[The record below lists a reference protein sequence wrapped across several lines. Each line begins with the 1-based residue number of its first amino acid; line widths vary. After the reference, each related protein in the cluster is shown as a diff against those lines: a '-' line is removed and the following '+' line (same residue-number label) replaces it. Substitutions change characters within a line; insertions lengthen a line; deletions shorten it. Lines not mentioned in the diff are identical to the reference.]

1 MSDPCILYFNPIP
14 LSDLSRLRAAADSRG
29 AELRPVTAGQLGQSI
44 GFLAGLPDCPERSGG
59 GGGPAPTE
67 PVMIFCAFPPD
78 QLDAALDALRA
89 QGLSAPL
96 KAVLTQTN
104 RTWSFARL
112 AGELQAE
119 RESIARSLKKS

>member
-1 MSDPCILYFNPIP
+1 MSGPCILYYNPLP
-14 LSDLSRLRAAADSRG
+14 LADLSRLRAAVAALD
-29 AELRPVTAGQLGQSI
+29 AQLRVVPAGQLGQSI
-44 GFLAGLPDCPERSGG
+44 GFLAGLPDCPER
-59 GGGPAPTE
+59 PATAAVAPPE
-67 PVMIFCAFPPD
+67 PVMIFCAFAPD
-78 QLDAALDALRA
+78 RLDAALDALRA

-119 RESIARSLKKS
+119 RESIARSLKKN